1 MAATSSDSS
10 IVSTATGSPAAGQ
23 WSVSVSHIAQEQRTM
38 SNGMADTT
46 SALGLSGTLGITMGS
61 GKTASVT
68 VTAGESLTDVS
79 NAISLAGLPIHAST
93 FYDGSQYHLLVSGT
107 STGASNGI
115 TFDESGLTGT
125 GYSLGL
131 STSTNTVQA
140 AQDASLTVGGIP
152 ITSSS
157 NLVTNAIPGV
167 SLAITQPTAQPAT
180 ITIASNSSAVAA
192 QVQTFVN
199 AYNAVVSAGH
209 TDAGFGTVAATNSLL
224 QGDEAVRSSLD
235 QLSQLV
241 AEQAPGATGNYT
253 SLGSVGVTLNDDGT
267 LTFDQTAFTT
277 AMQAD
282 PTGVTNMFA
291 SASGGSGGIMN
302 AINSSISSLTD
313 PTSGSITAELNAFSS
328 RNTELGS
335 QISTLQLQVT
345 NYQAQLAAEFTAM
358 NEQLEQYKNESS
370 ALTQAFNT
378 STSSTSS
385 SVL

>member
-1 MAATSSDSS
+1 
-10 IVSTATGSPAAGQ
+10 
-23 WSVSVSHIAQEQRTM
+23 
-38 SNGMADTT
+38 
-46 SALGLSGTLGITMGS
+46 
-61 GKTASVT
+61 
-68 VTAGESLTDVS
+68 
-79 NAISLAGLPIHAST
+79 
-93 FYDGSQYHLLVSGT
+93 
-107 STGASNGI
+107 
-115 TFDESGLTGT
+115 
-125 GYSLGL
+125 
-131 STSTNTVQA
+131 
-140 AQDASLTVGGIP
+140 
-152 ITSSS
+152 
-157 NLVTNAIPGV
+157 
-167 SLAITQPTAQPAT
+167 
-180 ITIASNSSAVAA
+180 
-192 QVQTFVN
+192 
-199 AYNAVVSAGH
+199 
-209 TDAGFGTVAATNSLL
+209 
-224 QGDEAVRSSLD
+224 
-235 QLSQLV
+235 
-241 AEQAPGATGNYT
+241 
-253 SLGSVGVTLNDDGT
+253 VTLNDDGT

-358 NEQLEQYKNESS
+358 NKQLEQYKNESS